1 MEQEETGKKKRTTG
15 NETTLLLTGLEGN
28 TQYLISVKGFNSAGQ
43 GPASSPIKISTKKN
57 APSLPPGNLMW
68 IQEGN
73 NVSLSWDPVK
83 ARDNESEVIGYKV
96 VMYLLS
102 EDGGTASHEDS
113 NLAHV
118 V

>member
-1 MEQEETGKKKRTTG
+1 MSINVIIAYYRPSFLNGFFIFLFG
-15 NETTLLLTGLEGN
+15 
-28 TQYLISVKGFNSAGQ
+28 YLSLFS
-43 GPASSPIKISTKKN
+43 

-96 VMYLLS
+96 GIAQIPWM
-102 EDGGTASHEDS
+102 
-113 NLAHV
+113 
-118 V
+118 